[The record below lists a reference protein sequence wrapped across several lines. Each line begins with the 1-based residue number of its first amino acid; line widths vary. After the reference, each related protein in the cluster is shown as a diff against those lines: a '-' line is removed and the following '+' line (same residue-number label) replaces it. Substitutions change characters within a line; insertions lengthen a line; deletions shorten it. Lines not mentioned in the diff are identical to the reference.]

1 MFFESGEKK
10 EKKKKKWEREKKKIE
25 RKFKLI
31 LMTNNHQLQQNINQ
45 SWGSQ
50 KLKSKNLR
58 EVDAFAIT
66 TLLREIWFQNLHQV
80 SLTPYS

>member
-10 EKKKKKWEREKKKIE
+10 EKKKEREREKKKIE

-45 SWGSQ
+45 S
-50 KLKSKNLR
+50 
-58 EVDAFAIT
+58 
-66 TLLREIWFQNLHQV
+66 
-80 SLTPYS
+80 